1 MMGMLPPRGSMLRL
15 LMLGLLL
22 AGLGIGVQREWI
34 RFDFRRFV
42 TDLNVPFLADP
53 EPIRSFQLDQGGS

>member
-1 MMGMLPPRGSMLRL
+1 MMEMLPPWGLMLRL

-22 AGLGIGVQREWI
+22 AGLGIGVQREWV
-34 RFDFRRFV
+34 RFDFRKFV

-53 EPIRSFQLDQGGS
+53 EPTRRFQLNEGGS

>member
-1 MMGMLPPRGSMLRL
+1 MLRL